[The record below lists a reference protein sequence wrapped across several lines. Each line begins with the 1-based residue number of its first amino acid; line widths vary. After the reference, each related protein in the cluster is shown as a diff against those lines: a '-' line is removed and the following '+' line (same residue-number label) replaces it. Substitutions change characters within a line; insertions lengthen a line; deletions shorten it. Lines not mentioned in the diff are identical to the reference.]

1 MKILQKFLPHIVALV
16 LFIVAALIYCYP
28 VLQRKTVYQSDIVQY
43 TGMAKEQNDFRAEN
57 EQEPYWTNAAFGGMP
72 TYQLGANYP
81 HNYVKK
87 LDTVIRFLPRP
98 ADYIFL
104 YFLGFY
110 TLIVALGIDYRKGI
124 IGALAFGFSTY
135 LIVILNVGHNAK
147 AHAIAYMPLVL
158 AGLIWIF
165 RGKRTLG
172 FVVSTLAIA
181 LEINANHFQ
190 MTYYLLFLLLA
201 VGIYYVYEYAKR
213 KEYKPLFLNFGI
225 FVGAGIF
232 ALGANAGGLLATAEY
247 TDWSIRG
254 KSELSFK
261 ADGSK
266 KTSDASMEYEYIT
279 EYSYGIAESL
289 NLIVPRL
296 FGGSNNESLDE
307 NSAVVDQLQKTQIA
321 ENQYIPKEQAI
332 EYAKEGMPTYWGDQ
346 PIVAAPAY
354 IGVTVFFLALLAL
367 FYDQRKIKYA
377 FLAASLLTLFLSWG
391 KNLDFLTR
399 FFVEYVPLY
408 DKFRAVS
415 SIQVVLELCM
425 PLLAVMGLQT
435 FWKLDAKQQQKAL
448 IKTGSTVLGVLILI
462 FTGKYF
468 AEFSTVKDDELVKQL
483 GAEIVAALRKD
494 REAMYTTDTLKAI
507 AFTIAISGILWL
519 FLKQK
524 LKSATTLTLIGLLI
538 LIDLISVDKRYLNAD
553 NFVPGIKMR
562 EPFDRTVTDSEILA
576 DSTIFR
582 VYDIQGRLNARVSY
596 FHKSVGGYSAV
607 RPRRYDQLFEFGV
620 ERDIQKWASQI
631 NPETGLLGIDYPVL
645 SALNV
650 KYVLIPTEQGEVAVG
665 NPFAY
670 GNAWFVKSVV
680 AAKSADEEFKA
691 TVNSNLRETA
701 ILASADAKEL
711 AGKSF
716 AADSLAQIRLTSAKA
731 YTPNKISYRSENTN
745 DGFAVFSESYYKDGW
760 IAKIDGKE
768 APIYRVNYVLR
779 GLFIPKGSHQI
790 TFEFKPQVVQTG
802 GMISLISTIVLLLIL
817 VVVGFKYV
825 KASKK

>member
-1 MKILQKFLPHIVALV
+1 MKILQKFVPHFIAL
-16 LFIVAALIYCYP
+16 LFFVIAALIYCYP

-43 TGMAKEQNDFRAEN
+43 TGMAKEQNDFRSTN
-57 EQEPYWTNAAFGGMP
+57 DQEPYWTNAAFGGMP

-87 LDTVIRFLPRP
+87 LDSVIRFLPRP

-158 AGLIWIF
+158 AGLIWVF

-190 MTYYLLFLLLA
+190 MTYYLLFLLAA
-201 VGIYYVYEYAKR
+201 VAIYYIYEFAKQ
-213 KEYKPLFLNFGI
+213 KEYKPLFINFGI
-225 FVGAGIF
+225 LLGAGIL
-232 ALGANAGGLLATAEY
+232 ALGANAAGLLATAEY

-254 KSELSFK
+254 KSELTFK

-266 KTSDASMEYEYIT
+266 NTSDAAMEYEYIT
-279 EYSYGIAESL
+279 EYSYGIGESL

-296 FGGSNNESLDE
+296 FGGSNSESLDE

-367 FYDQRKIKYA
+367 YYDQRKIKYA
-377 FLAASLLTLFLSWG
+377 FLAASLLSLFLSWG

-399 FFVEYVPLY
+399 FFVDYVPLY

-435 FWKLDAKQQQKAL
+435 FWKLDAAQQQKAV
-448 IKTGSTVLGVLILI
+448 IKTGGTVLAILLLI
-462 FTGKYF
+462 FGGKYF
-468 AEFSTVKDDELVKQL
+468 LEFTTVKDDELVKQL
-483 GAEIVAALRKD
+483 GTEIVSALRKD

-507 AFTIAISGILWL
+507 GLTAVLAGILWL
-519 FLKQK
+519 FVKQK
-524 LKSATTLTLIGLLI
+524 LKSATALSLIGLLI
-538 LIDLISVDKRYLNAD
+538 LVDLISVDKRYLNAD

-562 EPFDRTVTDSEILA
+562 EPFERTSADSEILA
-576 DSTIFR
+576 DSTVFR
-582 VYDIQGRLNARVSY
+582 VYDIQGRLNARASY

-620 ERDIQKWASQI
+620 ERDLQKWASQI

-650 KYVLIPTEQGEVAVG
+650 KYVLIPTEQGEVVVG

-670 GNAWFVKSVV
+670 GNAWFVKSIVP
-680 AAKSADEEFKA
+680 AKSADEEFKA
-691 TVNSNLRETA
+691 TLNSNLRQTA
-701 ILASADAKEL
+701 ILASSDAKAL
-711 AGKSF
+711 AGKTI
-716 AADSLAQIRLTSAKA
+716 AADSLSQIRLSSAKA
-731 YTPNKISYRSENTN
+731 YTPNKITYQSNNTT
-745 DGFAVFSESYYKDGW
+745 DGFAVFSESFYKDGW

-768 APIYRVNYVLR
+768 VPIYRTDYVLR
-779 GLFIPKGSHQI
+779 GLFIPKGAHQI
-790 TFEFKPQVVQTG
+790 TFEFKPKVVETG
-802 GMISLISTIVLLLIL
+802 GTISLISTIILLLIL
-817 VVVGFKYV
+817 GIVGFKYA
-825 KASKK
+825 KESKK